1 MNEVDLPGAGHP
13 ARWVAAA
20 FGVAITAGTV
30 LLWLPAATESGQ
42 ETSFSDALF
51 TATSAVCV
59 TGLVVVDTGSHWST
73 FGELVILGLIQIGGF
88 GIMAV
93 TSLLALAF
101 SGRLGL
107 RIRMRAGTEVGVLG
121 LGDIRRVLRVIAGVT
136 VVVEGV
142 TAIVLAVSLWVA
154 HGRGLGRAVYEG
166 VFHAVSAFNNAGFSL
181 YADSLVGFV
190 GSPIFSAAIA
200 VAVIIGGL
208 GFPVLSDVRGRLRS
222 PRRWGLHSKVIV
234 SATIGLLVV
243 GISVMTAFEWTNPDT
258 LGPLAFG
265 EKLVA
270 GAMSGVMP
278 RTAGFNAV
286 DIGGMHPATLLVT
299 NGLMFIGAGN
309 ASTGGGIKIATFAI
323 LGWAIWA
330 ELRGDPDVTLFHRR
344 VDVSLIRHAL
354 AIALIGVAAV
364 MVGAVAILGLSDAE
378 LGAALFES
386 TSAFATVGL
395 TTGLTP
401 TLSEPAR
408 MVVIALMFIGRVG
421 PATLGTALVL
431 RSRRRRFRYPE
442 EGLLVG

>member
-1 MNEVDLPGAGHP
+1 MSEADLPGASHP

-20 FGVAITAGTV
+20 FAGTV
-30 LLWLPAATESGQ
+30 TVGTLLLWLPFATASGQ
-42 ETSFSDALF
+42 ETTFSDALF

-73 FGELVILGLIQIGGF
+73 FGELVILGLVQIGGF

-107 RIRMRAGTEVGVLG
+107 RTRMRTGTEVGVLD
-121 LGDIRRVLRVIAGVT
+121 LGDIRRVVRVIAGVT

-142 TAIVLAVSLWVA
+142 TAAVLTVALWA
-154 HGRGLGRAVYEG
+154 GHGRSLGRAAYEG

-181 YADSLVGFV
+181 YEDSLVGFV
-190 GSPIFSAAIA
+190 GSPVFSLAIA
-200 VAVIIGGL
+200 AAVIVGGL
-208 GFPVLSDVRGRLRS
+208 GFPVLSDVRGRLRT
-222 PRRWGLHSKVIV
+222 PHRWSLHSKVIV
-234 SATIGLLVV
+234 SATVGLLAAGVV
-243 GISVMTAFEWTNPDT
+243 VMMAFEWTNPDT
-258 LGPLAFG
+258 LGPLALG
-265 EKLVA
+265 EKFIG

-278 RTAGFNAV
+278 RTAGFNSV
-286 DIGGMHPATLLVT
+286 DIGAMHPATLLVT
-299 NGLMFIGAGN
+299 DALMFIGAGN
-309 ASTGGGIKIATFAI
+309 ASTGGGIKIATFAL

-330 ELRGDPDVTLFHRR
+330 ELRGDPDITLFNRR
-344 VDVSLIRHAL
+344 VGVSLVRHAL
-354 AIALIGVAAV
+354 AIALVGVAAV
-364 MVGAVAILGLSDAE
+364 MVGTLAILGLTDAE
-378 LGAALFES
+378 LGPALFES

-395 TTGLTP
+395 STGLTP

-408 MVVIALMFIGRVG
+408 LVVVTLMFIGRVG